1 MPSFDL
7 NSGGDIG
14 SGLFSASE
22 DIYGRR
28 PTVPGPID
36 YGAALRETIQQNIS
50 AIPGLEQL
58 GTQATQLY
66 SQMMETAY
74 PGITNL
80 KNLGTEQIGSFLR
93 GEIPEDVRR
102 QLQQSAA
109 ERSAA
114 SGTAGSPFSR
124 ALEAR
129 DLGLTS
135 RSLIQ
140 GGLEAAE
147 RWIAQARSQTF
158 DFSRMFYGPE
168 DTQRQAENEWQ
179 RQWMENQI
187 AASPDPAK
195 RGQFDS
201 QMALLGM
208 VLSAYGGGAGYQ
220 GTYRSPYQGGGP
232 QVAVQGA
239 NSGAAAGSYFGGEGY
254 GTNLGVTINAGYGH
268 GSEMD
273 YGPDYGSSSYGGGG
287 GIFGP
292 AGSPF

>member
-1 MPSFDL
+1 MAVA
-7 NSGGDIG
+7 GGL
-14 SGLFSASE
+14 SGLFGSAS
-22 DIYGRR
+22 DVYGRR
-28 PTVPGPID
+28 PEVPGPID

-102 QLQQSAA
+102 QLQQISA
-109 ERSAA
+109 EKSAA
-114 SGTAGSPFSR
+114 SGTSGSPFSR

-135 RSLIQ
+135 LSLIQ
-140 GGLEAAE
+140 GGLSAAE

-168 DTQRQAENEWQ
+168 DTQRQAEMEWQ
-179 RQWMENQI
+179 RQWLESQVS
-187 AASPDPAK
+187 AAPDPEA
-195 RGQFDS
+195 RGRFDS
-201 QMALLGM
+201 AMALLGM
-208 VLSAYGGGAGYQ
+208 VLSAYGGGPGYQ
-220 GTYRSPYQGGGP
+220 GTYRSPYQGGGGP
-232 QVAVQGA
+232 YGGMQG
-239 NSGAAAGSYFGGEGY
+239 GAGGAQAGSYFGEY
-254 GTNLGVTINAGYGH
+254 GPENFGR
-268 GSEMD
+268 GSEVDFSSD
-273 YGPDYGSSSYGGGG
+273 YGNGGGL
-287 GIFGP
+287 
-292 AGSPF
+292 PFP